1 LRLDHSVITSLK
13 PRTIITEVLLQDLQA
28 WPYFIMHP
36 ARQMTFKPLHHRF
49 LLKSRQENT

>member
-1 LRLDHSVITSLK
+1 LRLDHSVITRLK
-13 PRTIITEVLLQDLQA
+13 LRTIITEALLQDLQA